1 MALFESMDDRDGWI
15 WLDGTLVPWR
25 EARPHVLSH
34 GLHYG
39 STVFEG
45 ERIYDGR
52 IFRLAAHSAR
62 LIRSARL
69 LDFDLPWT
77 RAQIDAAT
85 RAVVRANGLSE
96 GYVRPIAWRGSET
109 LGVSAAGTGVHVAI
123 APWEWAHYFAQ
134 EARLRGIRLT
144 MAGFR
149 RPSAES
155 APGESKAGGL
165 YIICTMEKDRAI
177 RAGFDDALML
187 DWKGRVAEATGANVF
202 LLIDGR
208 LVTPRP
214 DNFLDGITRRAV
226 MGLARA
232 RGLAVEERDVWP
244 HDLPRASEI
253 FLTGTAAEIVP
264 VRELDGQHY
273 QVGPVTPMLVDDF
286 AALVKR
292 DDSEGFGES
301 THLADDERAAA

>member
-1 MALFESMDDRDGWI
+1 MALLEPMDDRDGWI

-45 ERIYDGR
+45 ERIYAGR

-85 RAVVRANGLSE
+85 REVVRANGLAE
-96 GYVRPIAWRGSET
+96 GYVRPIAWRGAQA
-109 LGVSAAGTGVHVAI
+109 LGVSAIGTGVHLAI
-123 APWEWAHYFAQ
+123 APWEWAHYFPQ

-144 MAGFR
+144 VARFR
-149 RPSAES
+149 RPSPES

-165 YIICTMEKDRAI
+165 YIICTMEKDRAV

-187 DWKGRVAEATGANVF
+187 DWKGRVAEATAANVF

-232 RGLAVEERDVWP
+232 RGIAVEERDVWP

-264 VRELDGQHY
+264 VRELDGRHY
-273 QVGPVTPMLVDDF
+273 QVGPLTPMLLDDF
-286 AALVKR
+286 AALVTR
-292 DDSEGFGES
+292 DDCEGFGES
-301 THLADDERAAA
+301 THLAGSTRAAA

>member
-1 MALFESMDDRDGWI
+1 MSEQMADRDGWI
-15 WLDGTLVPWR
+15 WQDGALVPWR
-25 EARPHVLSH
+25 EARPHVLTH

-45 ERIYDGR
+45 ERIYQGR
-52 IFRLAAHSAR
+52 VFRLAAHSAR

-69 LDFDLPWT
+69 LDFELPWT

-85 RAVVRANGLSE
+85 RAVVRANDLAS
-96 GYVRPIAWRGSET
+96 GYVRPIAWRGADV
-109 LGVSAAGTGVHVAI
+109 LGVSAIGTSIHLAI
-123 APWEWAHYFAQ
+123 APWEWTHYFSR
-134 EARLRGIRLT
+134 EAKLRGIRLT
-144 MAGFR
+144 MARFR

-155 APGESKAGGL
+155 APGDSKAGGL
-165 YIICTMEKDRAI
+165 YIVCTMEKDRAI

-202 LLIDGR
+202 LVIDGR

-232 RGLAVEERDVWP
+232 RGVAVEERDVWP
-244 HDLPRASEI
+244 DDLSRASEV
-253 FLTGTAAEIVP
+253 FLTGTAAEITP
-264 VRELDGQHY
+264 VRELDGRHY
-273 QVGPVTPMLVDDF
+273 QPGPLAPKLMDDF
-286 AALVKR
+286 ASLVAR
-292 DDSEGFGES
+292 DDCEGFGES
-301 THLADDERAAA
+301 AHLAEVDRDAA